1 MGVFEMKVDREEIA
15 RINEYLKEN
24 RLRLTHFRYYK
35 DDGTLNNR
43 GGMTVVWKD
52 NKAGRLFPVSTAIC
66 NSKDIFSRD
75 IGRVLAAQNYER
87 GHIIHLMTDRYDNCF
102 QTLCRIFVG

>member
-1 MGVFEMKVDREEIA
+1 MGVFRMNIDRDEIA

-35 DDGTLNNR
+35 VDGTLDNR

-52 NKAGRLFPVSTAIC
+52 NKAGRLFSISTAIC
-66 NSKDIFSRD
+66 NNNDIFSRD
-75 IGRVLAAQNYER
+75 IGRVLATQNYEQ
-87 GHIIHLMTDRYDNCF
+87 GHIIQLMADKYDNCF
-102 QTLCRIFVG
+102 QILCRIFIG